1 MHTRNRLMIVLAST
15 LLLSLAA
22 CSGKKA
28 VRPVPAGQPV
38 AADSA
43 QSSGAGDAGLN
54 GGSAGNG
61 AADASGQ
68 PAGRDS
74 APVGVARLVYFDFD
88 SSEIR
93 PEFVATV
100 AAHAHTLSANA
111 SLKVRLEGNTDER
124 GSPEYNIGLGERRA
138 QAVRRAL
145 LLQGVA
151 ESQVTTV
158 SYGEERPAVAGQTE
172 EAWAKNRRV
181 EIVYLN

>member
-1 MHTRNRLMIVLAST
+1 MQTRNRLMIVLASS

-28 VRPVPAGQPV
+28 LKPLPTSQPV
-38 AADSA
+38 SSNGA
-43 QSSGAGDAGLN
+43 QSNGAGGSGLN
-54 GGSAGNG
+54 EVQGVTAGGGSQQGNG
-61 AADASGQ
+61 
-68 PAGRDS
+68 S
-74 APVGVARLVYFDFD
+74 APVGIARLVYFDFD

-100 AAHAHTLSANA
+100 AAHARTLSGNA
-111 SLKVRLEGNTDER
+111 SLKVRLEGHTDER

-138 QAVRRAL
+138 QAVKRAL
-145 LLQGVA
+145 LLQGVGEA
-151 ESQVTTV
+151 QVTTV